1 MNGVTMTM
9 SKVRVT
15 ITLRNHHHIA
25 FVVDDDCTDIGSIIA
40 ELIKDIGMTFDD
52 VKNVGY
58 KVIK

>member
-1 MNGVTMTM
+1 M

-25 FVVDDDCTDIGSIIA
+25 FVVDDDCTDLGSIIA
-40 ELIKDIGMTFDD
+40 ELVRDMGKTFDD
-52 VKNVGY
+52 ILSVGY

>member
-1 MNGVTMTM
+1 M

-25 FVVDDDCTDIGSIIA
+25 FVVDDDCTDLGSIIA
-40 ELIKDIGMTFDD
+40 EVVRDIGKTFDD
-52 VKNVGY
+52 ILSVGY

>member
-1 MNGVTMTM
+1 MNGVMIV

-40 ELIKDIGMTFDD
+40 ELIKDIGMNFHD
-52 VKNVGY
+52 VKDVGY

>member
-1 MNGVTMTM
+1 MNGRAMIV

-15 ITLRNHHHIA
+15 ITLKNHHHIA
-25 FVVDDDCTDIGSIIA
+25 FVVDDDCTDLGSIIA
-40 ELIKDIGMTFDD
+40 ELIRDIGMTFDD

>member
-1 MNGVTMTM
+1 MIV

-25 FVVDDDCTDIGSIIA
+25 FVVDDDCTDLGSIIA
-40 ELIKDIGMTFDD
+40 ELIKDINITFDD

>member
-1 MNGVTMTM
+1 MVMIV

-25 FVVDDDCTDIGSIIA
+25 FVVDDDCTDLGSIIA
-40 ELIKDIGMTFDD
+40 ELIKDINMTFDD